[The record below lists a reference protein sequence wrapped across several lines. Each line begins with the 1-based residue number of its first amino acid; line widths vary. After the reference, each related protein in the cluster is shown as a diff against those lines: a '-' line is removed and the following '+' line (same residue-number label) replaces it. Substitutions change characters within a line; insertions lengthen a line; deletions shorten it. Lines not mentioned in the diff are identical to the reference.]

1 MKAIASLGNPKFNYP
16 YKGFCSIVNQ
26 LIDICYEHYKQYNN
40 FEILIKDEYVGK
52 LFDFLYFGE
61 SLYDA
66 SDIWLEKF
74 FSDNLSYS
82 FNAHTEANVDFL
94 KSRNYVFER
103 VLKIKKEKVEYF
115 ENILKKQFL
124 SKNNLGIQIR
134 GTDKKT
140 ELPEPNNEKIIF
152 MIDDYIKNK
161 KIENIFL
168 STDDEKY
175 LNLLKNTYGDIVKY
189 NNKNFIS
196 TDGHPIH
203 FKFDKHTINEQVLSD
218 VYLLS
223 KCEHFLYCY
232 SNVSYLALTMGINNF
247 KSIGLIN

>member
-1 MKAIASLGNPKFNYP
+1 MKGIATLTNQKFNYP

-40 FEILIKDEYVGK
+40 FEILIKDEYVEK
-52 LFDFLYFGE
+52 LFDFSYFGE
-61 SLYDA
+61 FTYDA
-66 SDIWLEKF
+66 SDVWLDKF
-74 FSDNLSYS
+74 FSNSLCYS
-82 FNAHTEANVDFL
+82 FNAHTEANIDFL
-94 KSRNYVFER
+94 KSRNFVFENI
-103 VLKIKKEKVEYF
+103 LKIKKEKIDYF
-115 ENILKKQFL
+115 ENVLKIQFL

-140 ELPEPNNEKIIF
+140 ELPEPNNKKILS
-152 MIDDYIKNK
+152 MIDNCIQNNN
-161 KIENIFL
+161 IQNIFL

-175 LNLLKNTYGDIVKY
+175 LNLLKNRYGNVVKY

-196 TDGHPIH
+196 TDGYPIH
-203 FKFDKHTINEQVLSD
+203 FKFDKQEINEQVLSD